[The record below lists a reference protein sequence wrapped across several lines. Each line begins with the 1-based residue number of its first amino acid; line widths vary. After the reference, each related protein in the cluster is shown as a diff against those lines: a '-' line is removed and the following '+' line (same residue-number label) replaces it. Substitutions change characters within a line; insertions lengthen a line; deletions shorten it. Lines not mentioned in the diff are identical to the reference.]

1 MMCSLRKIFLVPC
14 GWKWIC
20 DERKHDFALLLPR
33 EGAGG
38 ARLK

>member
-1 MMCSLRKIFLVPC
+1 MMFFKKNFLSA

-20 DERKHDFALLLPR
+20 DERKHDFALLLSR